1 MKKMKTKDLV
11 LIALFAAL
19 TAIGAQLSIPIGPV
33 PITLQSLFCLLS
45 ALILGAK
52 GGALSQI
59 LYVIMGFIG
68 LPVFSNGQAGLTFAL
83 RPTFGFIIGF
93 IACAYVVGTISTK
106 LNKTVLN
113 YFLSSLAGTIIIYL
127 FGIIF
132 FYFNMKYLVHKD
144 LNFYTILKLTTI
156 PFLPGDL
163 LKCIVA
169 SLVAVPVSLRAKKE
183 GYI

>member
-1 MKKMKTKDLV
+1 MKKIKTKDLV
-11 LIALFAAL
+11 LIALFASL
-19 TAIGAQLSIPIGPV
+19 TSIGAQISIPIGPV

-59 LYVIMGFIG
+59 LYVFMGLIG
-68 LPVFSNGQAGLTFAL
+68 LPVFSGGQGGLTFAIS
-83 RPTFGFIIGF
+83 PTFGFVIGF
-93 IACAYVVGTISTK
+93 IMCAYAVGIISSK

-113 YFLSSLAGTIIIYL
+113 YFIASLVGTIIIYL

-132 FYFNMKYLVHKD
+132 FYFNMKYLVHKN